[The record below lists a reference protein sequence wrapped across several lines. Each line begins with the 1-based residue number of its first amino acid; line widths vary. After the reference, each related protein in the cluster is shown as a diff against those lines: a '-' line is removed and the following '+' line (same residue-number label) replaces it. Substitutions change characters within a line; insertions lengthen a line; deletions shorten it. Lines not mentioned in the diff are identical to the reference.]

1 MEWTAIASPSRA
13 NLEACPRCDDTTAR
27 AAAGTG
33 TRKFAGAEKFA
44 ELQRQWTRVEPS
56 VGRFWGGLL
65 PRYGGDDGDDDDD
78 GGGGGGGG
86 GGDGGGNDEKG
97 PTESLLGGASTPC
110 PPDISIEDLV
120 QGYLRLKSREEVA
133 LEDLETTSVDQTRR
147 ECEAEFLDTRI

>member
-13 NLEACPRCDDTTAR
+13 NLEACPRCDETAAG
-27 AAAGTG
+27 AAAG

-65 PRYGGDDGDDDDD
+65 PRYDGDDGDDDD

-86 GGDGGGNDEKG
+86 DGGGGDEEKG
-97 PTESLLGGASTPC
+97 QSESLLGGASTPRL
-110 PPDISIEDLV
+110 PDISKEDLV

-133 LEDLETTSVDQTRR
+133 LEGLETTSVDQTRR